1 MKQILIMVLLL
12 SGCSYIPS
20 FYDDNESL
28 LAVHV
33 RYEVDR
39 LDCDAPRVGRIKGS
53 VDKLYFYTESKKS
66 KDVRKLVHLMKETTD
81 PMPEVM
87 STYFCTIKKK
97 ILEKQSRDMAN
108 AIMRRF

>member
-1 MKQILIMVLLL
+1 MKQILIIALLL
-12 SGCSYIPS
+12 SGCGYLPS

-28 LAVHV
+28 LSVNV

-39 LDCDAPRVGRIKGS
+39 LDCQSPRVERIKGS

-66 KDVRKLVHLMKETTD
+66 TDVRKLVHLMKETTD

-87 STYFCTIKKK
+87 STYFCNIKKK
-97 ILEKQSRDMAN
+97 ILEKQSRDIAN